1 MKRNASLLLIEQLVM
16 LLVFALAAA
25 LCLRA
30 FVWADNR
37 SAQIMAT
44 DRAVVLAQS
53 AAEAIRNRGGEP
65 QQALLAAAGQ
75 LQGKYHDGI
84 LQIQYDSD
92 GNPTQSDGVYCLTA
106 TESDSPADGLGQVS
120 IRVTSHETLLFS
132 LETAW
137 QREAINHE

>member
-1 MKRNASLLLIEQLVM
+1 M

-30 FVWADNR
+30 FVWADSR

-53 AAEAIRNRGGEP
+53 AAETIRNHGGEP
-65 QQALLAAAGQ
+65 QQALLAAAKD
-75 LQGKYHDGI
+75 LQGEYNNGV

-92 GNPTQSDGVYCLTA
+92 WSPTQSGGVYQLTA
-106 TESDSPADGLGQVS
+106 AAADSPTEKLGQVS
-120 IRVTSHETLLFS
+120 VQVTDGEKSLFA
-132 LETAW
+132 LTTAW
-137 QREAINHE
+137 QREVEKHE